1 MENIVFV
8 KRFSQLNAEEKVNK
22 LLQKGWKLLYVG
34 SIDNSP
40 MSDLPGRAIVY
51 VVGATQEQF
60 DNYHKTQNNYF

>member
-1 MENIVFV
+1 M
-8 KRFSQLNAEEKVNK
+8 
-22 LLQKGWKLLYVG
+22 QKGWKLLYVG